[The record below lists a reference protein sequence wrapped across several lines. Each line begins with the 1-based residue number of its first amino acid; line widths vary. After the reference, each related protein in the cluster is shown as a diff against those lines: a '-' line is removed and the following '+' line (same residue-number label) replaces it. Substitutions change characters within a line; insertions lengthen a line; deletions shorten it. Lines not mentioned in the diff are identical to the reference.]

1 MPRAWPRC
9 GRRRWRWS
17 ATPTSAARPCTP
29 IRRRPSRQP
38 HEEAGMKAK
47 DLVWVLL
54 MGAVVTV
61 SFVTASR
68 RSDVVAP
75 VTSPDG
81 PPVTIEPVEGTD
93 IHRLTLS
100 ARAAE
105 RLGIETAVM
114 GAPVATAAS
123 RLAGVGASAGARVVV
138 PYSAVLYDARGDTW
152 VYTSPEALVFVRQ
165 RVSVDRIDGD
175 RVILTDGPPA
185 GVTFVTVGGAELLA
199 AELGH

>member
-1 MPRAWPRC
+1 
-9 GRRRWRWS
+9 
-17 ATPTSAARPCTP
+17 
-29 IRRRPSRQP
+29 
-38 HEEAGMKAK
+38 MKAK

-68 RSDVVAP
+68 RSHTVAP

-114 GAPVATAAS
+114 GAPVPTAAS
-123 RLAGVGASAGARVVV
+123 RLAGVGASAGGRVVV

-185 GVTFVTVGGAELLA
+185 GVAFVTVGGAELLA